1 MRRAALL
8 LVAPLCASCLAF
20 HQGPLPGAKGTF
32 ADVGGVPVRYVD
44 MGEGPAV
51 VMIHGFASALE
62 TWTGLAAELKASHRV
77 IALDLKGFGLT
88 GRPPGDYSPAAQA
101 DLVLALLDQRG
112 VKRAA
117 FVAHSYGVSVALQ
130 IALKAP
136 DRVTRLALYD
146 AWVYDD
152 QLPTLFLWARARG
165 VGEALFGLFYN
176 ERPEDK
182 LAQAFFDPTII
193 PEQLVEDIER
203 NLARPGTR
211 AAALAAVRG
220 MRYAELARRYR
231 EIDKPALLLWGREDR
246 VTPVAVGERL
256 LHDLKQARLVVFPR
270 CGPLP
275 MVEAARPSNA
285 EVVRFLAS
293 AEAR

>member
-1 MRRAALL
+1 
-8 LVAPLCASCLAF
+8 VWASCLAF
-20 HQGPLPGAKGTF
+20 HQGPLPGTQGTF
-32 ADVGGVPVRYVD
+32 ADVAGVRVRYVD
-44 MGEGPAV
+44 VGQGPAV

-62 TWTGLAAELKASHRV
+62 TWSGLVPELRRNHRV

-88 GRPPGDYSPAAQA
+88 DRPPGDYSPAAQA

-112 VKRAA
+112 VDRAA
-117 FVAHSYGVSVALQ
+117 FVAHSYGVSVVLQ
-130 IALKAP
+130 IALQAP
-136 DRVTRLALYD
+136 ERVTRLALYD
-146 AWVYDD
+146 AWVYDE

-165 VGEALFGLFYN
+165 VGEALFGLFYT
-176 ERPEDK
+176 ERPEEK

-231 EIDKPALLLWGREDR
+231 QIDKPALLLWGREDR
-246 VTPVAVGERL
+246 VTPLGVGERL
-256 LHDLKQARLVVFPR
+256 LHDLRLARLVVFPR
-270 CGPLP
+270 CGHLP

-285 EVVRFLAS
+285 EVVRFLA
-293 AEAR
+293 EAP